1 MRLLL
6 LRVSLIVS
14 VTAHGLVFIIYY
26 SKYIAYHLIILHMKK
41 PKHQTDFN
49 LETIYVHFLAEKKKK
64 TDLSFLTMILCTS
77 YHCF

>member
-1 MRLLL
+1 MLLH
-6 LRVSLIVS
+6 VSLIVS

-26 SKYIAYHLIILHMKK
+26 SKYIAYRLIILHMKK
-41 PKHQTDFN
+41 LKHQTDFN
-49 LETIYVHFLAEKKKK
+49 LETIYIHFLAEKK